1 MADQDRI
8 CRRIVV
14 AGQVQGVF
22 FRDSTR
28 ERAEAA
34 GVTGWVRNREDGSV
48 EALLE
53 GNPSA
58 VNSVIDFCREGPD
71 QAHVHDVDVS
81 ECQPEGRPAFE
92 VR

>member
-1 MADQDRI
+1 MTHQDRI

-14 AGQVQGVF
+14 SGHVQGVF

-53 GNPSA
+53 GTPSA
-58 VNSVIDFCREGPD
+58 VESVIGFVREGPD
-71 QAHVHDVDVS
+71 RAHVHDIEVS
-81 ECQPEGRPAFE
+81 NCAPEGRAAFE